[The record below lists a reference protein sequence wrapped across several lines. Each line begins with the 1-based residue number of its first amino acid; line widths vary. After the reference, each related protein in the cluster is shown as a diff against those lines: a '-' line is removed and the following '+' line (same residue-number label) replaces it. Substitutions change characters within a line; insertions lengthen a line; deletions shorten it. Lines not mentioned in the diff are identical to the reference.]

1 MPQWPCV
8 AQARSAVGQARVPL
22 WLHREQATWQV
33 GSLSSTQLAAVA
45 GQDRLVRHDSLG
57 VHWLAQSEAELNAAV
72 ASANLALHAQ
82 GWIKAWRYETF
93 SIYEPRSLRRL
104 GCMERAAARF
114 WGTLTL
120 GAHCTGY
127 VTDAQGHPH
136 HIWVAQRAANKAV
149 DPNAFDNLIGAGV
162 GDGQTPA
169 QALLRE
175 AWEEAGLRGP
185 QLAGVQ
191 PGRRIQMFRDVPEGL
206 QFEQLFSFDLALPA
220 GTTPV
225 NQDGEVQRF
234 ECLPVAQ
241 ALDLAASGAMT
252 VDAALVMLD
261 FALRHHLLPAADDQ
275 AMQVASA
282 ALWLEFAA
290 KP

>member
-1 MPQWPCV
+1 MPPWPCV
-8 AQARSAVGQARVPL
+8 AQARSATGQARVPL
-22 WLHREQATWQV
+22 WLHREGASWQV
-33 GSLSSTQLAAVA
+33 GSLAAAQLAETAALA
-45 GQDRLVRHDSLG
+45 GLLRHDAAGL
-57 VHWLAQSEAELNAAV
+57 HWLPEDERGLHTALAD
-72 ASANLALHAQ
+72 ANQALRAQ
-82 GWIKAWRYETF
+82 GLIKAWRDELF

-104 GCMERAAARF
+104 GSMERAAARF
-114 WGTLTL
+114 WGTLNL

-127 VTDAQGHPH
+127 VADAQGRPS
-136 HIWVAQRAANKAV
+136 HIWVGQRAADKAV
-149 DPNAFDNLIGAGV
+149 DPGAFDNLIGAGV

-175 AWEEAGLRGP
+175 AWEEAGLRPP

-191 PGRRIQMFRDVPEGL
+191 PGRRIQMFREVPEGL
-206 QFEQLFSFDLALPA
+206 QFEQLFSFDLAVPA
-220 GTTPV
+220 HITPA

-261 FALRHHLLPAADDQ
+261 FALRHALLPAAQDQ
-275 AMQVASA
+275 ALRAASA
-282 ALWLEFAA
+282 PLWLAQAA
-290 KP
+290 T

>member
-1 MPQWPCV
+1 MLLWPCV
-8 AQARSAVGQARVPL
+8 AQARSAAGPPRVPL
-22 WLHREQATWQV
+22 WLHRGQAAWQV
-33 GSLSSTQLAAVA
+33 GSLLNAQLAAVA
-45 GQDRLVRHDSLG
+45 SLDQLVRHDDAG
-57 VHWLAQSEAELNAAV
+57 VHWLPQAEAALSAAL
-72 ASANLALHAQ
+72 ADANLALRAQ
-82 GWIKAWRYETF
+82 RCIKAWRDESF

-104 GCMERAAARF
+104 GSMERAAARF

-127 VTDAQGHPH
+127 VADAQGRPS

-169 QALLRE
+169 QALQRE
-175 AWEEAGLRGP
+175 AWEEAGLRP
-185 QLAGVQ
+185 PELTGVR
-191 PGRRIQMFRDVPEGL
+191 PGRRIQMFRDVAEGL

-220 GTTPV
+220 HITPA

-234 ECLPVAQ
+234 ECLPLAQ
-241 ALDLAASGAMT
+241 AFDLAASGAMT

-261 FALRHHLLPAADDQ
+261 FALRHHLLPAAVDQ
-275 AMQVASA
+275 ALRQASA
-282 ALWLEFAA
+282 GLWLAFAA
-290 KP
+290 QP